1 MFQGKAAIC
10 AWVDIAADEQGDFR
24 EWHNREHLPERLALP
39 GFNRGR
45 RFSAIEGAPQFLFLY
60 EVGGI
65 EVLHSAEYAQRYGN
79 PTPWTALNTARFRNL
94 VRGLFTL
101 RGSAGSGNGGFLATL
116 HAAAA
121 PGEGDLTAAALTE
134 IANVPGCIACHALA
148 GESDAIVLIE
158 ASSLA
163 ALREA
168 CGRAA
173 RALPQGGAPRIGFY
187 ALEAALER
195 VEIRGG

>member
-10 AWVDIAADEQGDFR
+10 AWVDIAADEQQDFR

-45 RFSAIEGAPQFLFLY
+45 RFVAIDGAPQFLFLY
-60 EVGGI
+60 EVDGI
-65 EVLHSAEYAQRYGN
+65 EVLHSAEYAQRYDN

-116 HAAAA
+116 QATVAA
-121 PGEGDLTAAALTE
+121 GEGDLAAAALAG
-134 IANVPGCIACHALA
+134 IADLPGCLACHALA
-148 GESDAIVLIE
+148 GEADAIVLIE
-158 ASSLA
+158 ASSLES
-163 ALREA
+163 LREA

-173 RALPQGGAPRIGFY
+173 QALPRDVAPRIGFY